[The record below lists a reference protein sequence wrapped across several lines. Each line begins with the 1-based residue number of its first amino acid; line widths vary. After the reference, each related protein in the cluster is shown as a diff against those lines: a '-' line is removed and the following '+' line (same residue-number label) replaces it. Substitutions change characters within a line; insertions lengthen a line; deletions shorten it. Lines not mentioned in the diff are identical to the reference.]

1 MLIGDK
7 RRQMMQQAVATGTN
21 PYIASHRQRIE
32 QGIVDLAQD
41 YVPRE
46 STIENPIWQ
55 SEPGLFESIGDN
67 IGKYMQNLN
76 DAQIGN
82 ENGANDRDKLDIKAL
97 QIAKTAPQEIKKLQR
112 DAEFYQRTGNE
123 QKYQSTLKQI
133 QSKQKALDYANE
145 TVDYDD
151 QARNSNWAYNLYHWL
166 SDAATYGAIGAW
178 AGAGIGGTA
187 GLGIGA
193 VPGAVVGGIIGTATG
208 LGKGIFLE
216 DNQPSDYN
224 DKTRQQRHAQM
235 QQQYDAKYGAG
246 SFSKL
251 KPQQQQQLFNN
262 IDYDHSIQHR
272 QKLINFRNNQ
282 ILQDYQDK
290 KYWDSGST
298 KISEYRRQMDAAG
311 KTDTSWDP
319 RDFGYYI
326 SGLLGSSM
334 SDYQDQSEAM
344 GVGAASAALAKKA
357 GPWGMVAST
366 AVGLTTALY
375 KNAMASFAEN
385 NAEVNDAVNTKIQ
398 NNLDAKT
405 MEQVR
410 AAAKSFYVKQGYSS
424 DQINN
429 MTDQDALNLVRS
441 GAISHKD
448 VYNWDKLKKAER
460 SAVNGANNLF
470 WKDEIATFS
479 GDLLTTA
486 LEVMPLGYFAKA
498 AKIFASPVAKAA
510 AAGGEFAENIGFGTG
525 GKIIGAAIGAGA
537 KATGVFNKV
546 SPVWTKMVTKSAT
559 IADKVFPGLKGAVW
573 KEYAGGIAR
582 AGIKSALAEGA
593 EEGVQYLNQQDAQ
606 KILDT
611 DEYSHVSLFN
621 GIMSDLSKRWT
632 TSKTVF
638 ENFFGIPD
646 SSNPFLND
654 KEFWDNWKGGLIVG
668 CLMPGV
674 YQGAFTANQTRHY
687 LKGAEFL
694 KNTFLSDSLADR
706 MASKDYILKAKQ
718 FVAGAALNNQ
728 EGVLHAIDLAKK
740 INSRTVDSPYTDDM
754 YDSLKKDAQIV
765 MDYASGQDFKTKA
778 EKLGFTTGTDEYN
791 TFGALAAFTQKQ
803 YNESYKL
810 PKRLLDDL
818 LIRLRQDEDFE
829 EGARKSTLASH
840 AASIYFGNETEEDAL
855 NKPIIE
861 KQSTNGQQQDQ
872 EEAVINDVQRKKLIT
887 EWVGALFGIDQ
898 LINDLKEGKDVVES
912 IKQKY
917 GLDLH
922 TEQAGEIL
930 EMLENIRKE
939 YKEYLNSYTEGI
951 VGSDRI
957 EDELIQLQHIDTV
970 GDMSDKFAQ
979 LYRQK
984 TLCDISGIIASRRA
998 STLGLF
1004 KREVVKDE
1012 ETGKSHYEDNYDI
1025 EPTEKDK
1032 ALAKQEVKKFT
1043 DRKEDDDQLMQ
1054 YINHVL
1060 NTNEAEQEELE
1071 TENPSQEN
1079 QDYEQRE
1086 PENIGEELPTR
1097 ATQQFNMSSTLDRS
1111 QQISRKEASKFI
1123 KEHREF
1129 VGTTVTHKGRTGRI
1143 GKIAVD
1149 YNTRMPYALV
1159 HFDDMFGGTS
1169 ERIPLDQLDIEV
1181 QKSDKEDDILS
1192 RKLTTLFGYITAFQ
1206 KAHKKQLLS
1215 KNKKDFNHKLAA
1227 IKGNLKRILKAG
1239 VLNANQLA
1247 KINQVVTELNDL
1259 LLTKC
1264 QVGLS
1269 QDIYLLTTNFTSQL
1283 LESVSQDAVEEYLS
1297 QYNGGEIVYNEVLGI
1312 NTIVKNGN
1320 TSVDFILSAMIPA
1333 QKENA
1338 PVTGTET
1345 KPQQEQAV
1353 STAEMDKSESA
1364 IKEIE
1369 KNNEQTQIR
1378 IDPDN
1383 VDYYIDNQGNRYY
1396 RSSGICNYYTGGT
1409 GSSTKASDI
1418 SKLLG
1423 NDFDEACRAYFAGET
1438 YTPRYFDK
1446 EQLYRYLDN
1455 IFHIDEKGF
1464 VTYQGQKMK
1473 PFARDILVHG
1483 IAKYTLGGKSIDVPV
1498 AGTLDLLL
1506 IDKDG
1511 VLHVVDFKTAN
1522 KNSDVRSES
1531 GRYKKKQYSVQLGIY
1546 KTLLRQLLPGIRIAD
1561 DAQILDIPLDY
1572 HVNDI
1577 EVNEDKTA
1585 LSDGE
1590 TQTDAQ
1596 VNFNQPE
1603 LLDVINNSISTGMF
1617 FELSNI
1623 DNKALQA
1630 GRYNGKFEE
1639 LNKKE
1644 TPKQPKEDTGLDTT
1658 QKYLAIVAKY
1668 LEAAK
1673 QFERSIDIQKA
1684 TNQIKKDIERLQS
1697 RLNSDVSILDDLDII
1712 DATLYDI
1719 YEQMRVIDRVSKD
1732 TYLSKDIMDLV
1743 NDVYGNRIK
1752 NENPQKIIE
1761 DYIEDENEFNETN
1774 NIELTV
1780 DNRLYYENGEFS
1792 PIQTYYRNNIKSKH
1806 RQSNKNIITKKQYVK
1821 PESTVIKKGT
1831 IITTKN
1837 QPQVSEEDKQK
1848 LGSIVEH
1855 QHSLINEI
1863 TKTIETYN
1871 NILEK
1876 ADIDDKTPLELTEY
1890 LTAIQKEYKTQFSI
1904 TVDTIAQT
1912 IEEESQR
1919 LLTIQKLVDELD
1931 NKVEANI
1938 KTINAL
1944 LAAKKKAQTPEQP
1957 EEDIKKEIDAINN
1970 MPIIENPGDVGGI
1983 LIFSSKGK
1991 NANKNSIDDI
2001 RKLPLVDGEWSIQ
2014 IVSNQRGEQYPLIV
2028 CKYKGKTYNFNINRT
2043 NQNELAYQKILAIGK
2058 FLQKHPE
2065 YRVNIKDFVISPLN
2079 FIQQSPNGVY
2089 TTLEESGLFFGSD
2102 VTKSNRSLLDGEI
2115 QWDFGMSDSGGN
2127 FLYNYDDAAQE
2138 QINIGESNPHPLSGM
2153 FENAG
2158 NTIVLKITRAFTS
2171 QNGVGADGA
2180 VRTATKYITL
2190 RKKKFNQKQATFIAK
2205 ILTLIDM
2212 SYRKQG
2218 KKSDAENA
2226 ELKQLEEWMHLLLG
2240 EKLPSIKVMSNADGT
2255 VTFNNEK
2262 GDTSFRPNTLYRVR
2276 YGDKVSSRD
2285 FFINGRIYSVNA
2297 PKVANN
2303 NSTDMVEFAKQLQTL
2318 SINPDRKTFNSKISD
2333 KLTRGKISV
2342 KNADGTDVDSGL
2354 EITNTE
2360 VTFAQWMAQNDMFEV
2375 NYHVNNNTGYMF
2387 KNALIESP
2395 NDKKPTQDE
2404 GGWGYG
2410 TFESGNNSSQNQS
2423 EQPQGQPSST
2433 SERDEAFKRLLKDIA
2448 ANSEDLDTLNNLI
2461 NAFKKKYGDQLTE
2474 EESSRINNILVS
2486 NDDEDEYA
2494 PSYQIRDERLTEQQ
2508 CKKVLDHLEAM
2519 FGDASKNDEFK
2530 ENLAAF
2536 LGTTSGIAGSCLA
2549 DCILLSTRMKPGVEY
2564 HEAFHR
2570 VFELF
2575 LNKKTR
2581 DSILAW
2587 YGRKYGETDPRK
2599 AGEALADMFMDY
2611 MNNKDIKFEHNIFK
2625 RWFKFIANTVKAFVS
2640 LGNFKLALLYAN
2652 INRGQFRG
2660 YKASTENKNRF
2671 EKVYKGRADFT
2682 VRNYRTG
2689 QDIEL
2694 KHCANPTQLRD
2705 FVKGLMY
2712 EWINEDIT
2720 SVLGDGIDKLR
2731 FDVAGLSR
2739 KMSRNDT
2746 FRNWVESECEDSPM
2760 VAEIFEKGKSIPV
2773 TIKNKEGKEV
2783 PKMINQFD
2791 SKTNRFNKV
2800 QATRNEFP
2808 NWQAIMPY
2816 IDEFMSDM
2824 RIETDKSIKEAIE
2837 DEQMNINEKN
2847 QDNSIGQH
2855 IIESIEISPLD
2866 RVSRQVKWF
2875 FSTIPYVTRVN
2886 VERNGVRT
2894 TILVTDKTHNSLGY
2908 AQFMPFEQIFGKVLF
2923 CVAGCKTYSEMISK
2937 LRSVGASDPTFEY
2950 IANRIDQVYQKIRS
2964 IKYDDKTRKDIDIVD
2979 PSGAHY
2985 DADAESTIIKI
2996 MSTLVQHRN
3005 DFMWALTGHNKDKER
3020 TISMK
3025 TTIYQQIAR
3034 TYPTSWSEDL
3044 LLGIT
3049 GFIQKGFLDKNI
3061 LKVDEQYGKDYIS
3074 NMNEVFFGKSGVLQ
3088 VYKNINASD
3097 TASSTVTLIDG
3108 SVIDLRD
3115 PNSGNLIVKEFVRY
3129 CNLMGIGITEDAL
3142 NVAMIDKRGEGSTNN
3157 QLDDICSFLGQKT
3170 GVVIPQKFFSSL
3182 QEAFDAN
3189 DSKAV
3194 SLLYKT
3200 SGFVSQLGTYQ
3211 GDYDLFTSSLMTL
3224 AADNNKYYIIS
3235 QNNYITDV
3243 TDIINKC
3250 DPGDTYI
3257 NGLLNDTF
3265 AEHSIIAQ
3273 QIRENI
3279 KRKQQSAGV
3288 STSNIKVHTFV
3299 GMKTDKQGD
3308 KGRDY
3313 FNITD
3318 AEDYI
3323 AKTQMLSEGYVVFP
3337 TLSDKKTW
3345 MFLSGVTLPGINIL
3359 KGIYIVVKT
3368 IMDPTTNE
3376 RYNEFDLNQLGQI
3389 LNYAWA
3395 ERDSIRRAID
3405 DQRAYFNE
3413 HKQYQIDNY
3422 NDSTMNG
3429 LFFGQFTGI
3438 IDGNGKFI
3446 SISDK
3451 PEIPEN
3457 MPEEEAINTMLNKAE
3472 ANLNLADEIF
3482 FNGITKSEQISILS
3496 AIMKERVNQEID
3508 TALNKGVIKKAK
3520 VTMASVYA
3528 DTIKARQ
3535 NEADLAFNKKQYDN
3549 IDAILFENNGLDAD
3563 TIKKI
3568 TEAVLLSRKMYCY
3581 STDQDV
3587 INGCSRIS
3595 EGSYAFQQARS
3606 FAIYNYFTDITF
3618 KHIMSANEYAAC
3630 FSGNPAFYNR
3640 QYKKGILTDTSIDYT
3655 KRQGGEGS
3663 TGNNNILGF
3672 GNLPGLQGD
3681 NIYVCAELKD
3691 ELTDSTTL
3699 NQNTLTEWF
3708 RNSEYKYAL
3717 DSIINTLPKEV
3728 REEYYERGQELF
3740 WEDSEESNKWA
3751 ASILQEHKPKLKAI
3765 LDQKVAT
3772 EVSAYFGTG
3781 RKKGKAVNVAD
3792 GASYIS
3798 DEMCERLLRAEGK
3811 FDNHM
3816 KYAFEVLNGLHGK
3829 DLLNKEGT
3837 KLYKEILDVVIGTQ
3851 KYTATGFRT
3860 QHVEDGNG
3868 GHTLFSPYYNKTA
3881 LFPVFKQ
3888 IAYGRMSDLYTEMK
3902 GTGIP
3907 IETKDADG
3915 NKITVGFKYPDKV
3928 DMVMMHSAVK
3938 IGGQGAV
3945 AFKDACPQKVDKD
3958 GKVQPYQY
3966 TGLLKKNSYVQDL
3979 RFIRKQ
3985 LNTDPNGRTLMN
3997 IGTQALKI
4005 ALSAL
4010 INTKRIEGSYQTA
4023 TGRQIFDNIM
4033 NCLNELTDL
4042 GEDVVYKRFCVL
4054 DEKGEYMNGVRT
4066 IDEVKLSDYLL
4077 QQMNSRNANDNII
4090 QALQLDKN
4098 GNMTAP
4104 ISCTSDINWIDSVV
4118 ASMVNKEVINVKTPG
4133 HAFVQRSV
4141 FAMEGEGETNIYNGK
4156 ELQIRNEKN
4165 SMDAV
4170 VSIDFFEKI
4179 IPNYENLSFEEAK
4192 QWLLDNNIIG
4202 ENADPSVLA
4211 YRIPTQALSSISAL
4225 RFVDVVP
4232 ILKDTIILPKEFT
4245 ALTGSDFDIDKLFL
4259 TTFNYTKDG
4268 KIVSEGE
4275 HEDLTHEQIVQNKL
4289 VSQYITALQDSGA
4302 GCFTMRSIDADTE
4315 LISSVR
4321 DDLFPQESHQLRP
4334 YEQQTLSYQC
4344 DIKNQLVTGKIGI
4357 GPYALNNNNQ
4367 IYTMMYNI
4375 EFRED
4380 KFRVLNNLEMTSL
4393 HERNDIYDN
4402 SILSWL
4408 SGFINAHVDIAK
4420 DPIVT
4425 KLNINQFT
4433 YNVSCLLTRLGFG
4446 KNALYYLNLPI
4457 IRNLAETVNKAGS
4470 EYLNESKL
4478 SIQDVKKE
4486 VQDKFIDD
4494 YLKALDK
4501 KYGNNYTTIDFGL
4514 SIGNDKTKKVFN
4526 CLPSEVYG
4534 LITDNFNYVSEDLS
4548 DTIQMII
4555 DSLTDP
4561 DKGLTEVVVKRM
4573 LLQNI
4578 CSGTENADSS
4588 FSCGFMT
4595 PNLKGLFYS
4604 MMKGKVDE
4612 DTEDKDKGQDNIM
4625 RSCIKG
4631 KTTAEETDAISLLA
4645 LAEWSNFS
4653 RSASLLSQLVKFS
4666 KIDAEPQGSTLT
4678 QQLEFITQFKSF
4690 VKKVCPIEVPGGPKS
4705 PFIGDIHGLIG
4716 MEANDPDGAMEDSS
4730 DPLLQ
4735 EFSRVPG
4742 GSFIGAKT
4750 FSAINTTRDLLAGA
4764 SIEATPGFETLYA
4777 TIKSILGLSSCTEDQ
4792 ASIICNSI
4800 IAYYKHKWMQ
4810 EYYIPQINDERD
4822 EILNQHG
4829 LFYGNNTIR
4838 DRLVKLK
4845 NKLSNSTE
4853 KAYLLDNLLL
4863 KALSP
4868 ATEYEYI
4875 DNIEHAKFITMHKS
4889 LTEDK
4894 TKQNSYIMA
4903 FQELL
4908 DDPETKRFA
4917 EDLVVYALCTS
4928 NDQGSRNIFKYI
4940 PLGFLKDHGYVK
4952 SQQEDI
4958 ENLSS
4963 KIVPNSITQQVL
4975 GILDTTEL
4983 SRPIS
4988 VSYIKEITEGG
4999 ITTYASVPIG
5009 CEFIYTADSPHV
5021 PTVIVGVKTKTENG
5035 IQTQTSNKRFFN
5047 PITLD
5052 YNEYITVVNPD
5063 PDTSKSEP
5071 TLRYRLVGIS
5081 AGIDR
5086 VYTNGHTDAEKFSR
5100 SKSTKVPIYVLDK
5113 PAIVQEK
5120 GNNFIYDLFDS
5131 IKLNSSKI
5139 YADIDTK
5146 LKNLRLGSVNSKN
5159 KHSMIQKFIQSI
5171 TYDPGHQE
5179 MIDIQLGKDETVKL
5193 PKFNAQVLTEAYRK
5207 EMQNIMNNQI
5217 KKQEKEKIIKHIISI
5232 RKVLVQN
5239 DDTDEIYTM
5248 LKQYPASYL
5257 TKMQQTLKE
5266 AKDASDPLYSASEFT
5281 SKIFKNKVEGAA
5293 EKHTPFTQ
5301 LLYIRENELIE
5312 QNDIIANT
5320 IAKVL
5325 NDKGAEKPAN
5335 YHIHMTDIDG
5345 DIARRQINEYEDHS
5359 GGAYGADTE
5368 WDIIGR
5374 QYGLTKF
5381 NHYRDEGNQSL
5392 SKRLRAS
5399 GVKAKVLTKEQ
5410 IEEARTKEFKLL
5422 GTLQP
5427 DTLQGN
5433 LQVRNYYQVAN
5444 SDGIFA
5450 IATINQDMN
5459 GVTGGTNTAVQLGIK
5474 MNKEVHVWNTVDE
5487 KWYKYNSTTN
5497 KFEQEDTPVLTKK
5510 FAGIGT
5516 RDIEN
5521 YQVKNKN
5528 TGKFEDRA
5536 QYLGQAK
5543 EAAARQAIRD
5553 VYAKTFNINEA
5564 VQRILA
5570 KDPSISIAEAE
5581 KTVATLNNPNTNFQ
5595 VEEQKS
5601 VVDMIGDRHPRVL
5614 IASERTDP
5622 VFHAQQIKQMVE
5634 EELKK
5639 APKDRKF
5646 HMMYLITK
5654 HDGLPLKE
5662 LAELKIPKFIH
5673 FSITS
5678 LGSTKYEPGVMK
5690 ADDLLDRIE
5699 EFIKQKVLNPNLVTI
5714 RIDPIIPGVTKKE
5727 DVEHIIKRAVSM
5739 GIHTFKF
5746 SVMDSYGYTQ
5756 QGVRTTNSKDRFII
5770 QRMEELGY
5778 DWDKWYG
5785 RNSRGEVNFDAKREY
5800 ISQIYHTMDD
5810 LAEKYNIFF
5819 NTCGEKPTFITG
5831 LKRIRTSVGC
5841 VNVQAMNAVMNT
5853 NDIEHVNG
5861 NQRQQCSCYGN
5872 TVDGLCYNDKCASS
5886 CVYCY
5891 AMHNS
5896 DSAMEYYNEDGTLK
5910 DMPLTRTKQT
5920 QSNTPSTINIWAG
5933 SKENANLSNFAI
5945 RPFTIK
5951 AGVQIF
5957 GHSFLTKTSFQFSSV
5972 EQAFQMFKAT
5982 FAKKEGRD
5990 EIVRQLM
5997 VHNKPGSYYKA
6008 LGRKLNIDQKV
6019 LDEQWDKPTGIEYD
6033 FPDGKHQ
6040 ASLADFALF
6049 IFMKMSFDANPQAKK
6064 ALLDTGKAKFTHNN
6078 EKGEAQDITKTFT
6091 KSSRFSQLLT
6101 LLRSN
6106 YQAEE
6111 NRNTQCQ

>member
-1 MLIGDK
+1 
-7 RRQMMQQAVATGTN
+7 
-21 PYIASHRQRIE
+21 
-32 QGIVDLAQD
+32 
-41 YVPRE
+41 
-46 STIENPIWQ
+46 
-55 SEPGLFESIGDN
+55 
-67 IGKYMQNLN
+67 
-76 DAQIGN
+76 
-82 ENGANDRDKLDIKAL
+82 
-97 QIAKTAPQEIKKLQR
+97 
-112 DAEFYQRTGNE
+112 
-123 QKYQSTLKQI
+123 
-133 QSKQKALDYANE
+133 
-145 TVDYDD
+145 
-151 QARNSNWAYNLYHWL
+151 
-166 SDAATYGAIGAW
+166 
-178 AGAGIGGTA
+178 
-187 GLGIGA
+187 
-193 VPGAVVGGIIGTATG
+193 
-208 LGKGIFLE
+208 
-216 DNQPSDYN
+216 
-224 DKTRQQRHAQM
+224 
-235 QQQYDAKYGAG
+235 
-246 SFSKL
+246 
-251 KPQQQQQLFNN
+251 
-262 IDYDHSIQHR
+262 
-272 QKLINFRNNQ
+272 
-282 ILQDYQDK
+282 
-290 KYWDSGST
+290 
-298 KISEYRRQMDAAG
+298 
-311 KTDTSWDP
+311 
-319 RDFGYYI
+319 
-326 SGLLGSSM
+326 
-334 SDYQDQSEAM
+334 
-344 GVGAASAALAKKA
+344 
-357 GPWGMVAST
+357 
-366 AVGLTTALY
+366 
-375 KNAMASFAEN
+375 
-385 NAEVNDAVNTKIQ
+385 
-398 NNLDAKT
+398 
-405 MEQVR
+405 
-410 AAAKSFYVKQGYSS
+410 
-424 DQINN
+424 
-429 MTDQDALNLVRS
+429 
-441 GAISHKD
+441 
-448 VYNWDKLKKAER
+448 
-460 SAVNGANNLF
+460 
-470 WKDEIATFS
+470 
-479 GDLLTTA
+479 
-486 LEVMPLGYFAKA
+486 
-498 AKIFASPVAKAA
+498 
-510 AAGGEFAENIGFGTG
+510 
-525 GKIIGAAIGAGA
+525 
-537 KATGVFNKV
+537 
-546 SPVWTKMVTKSAT
+546 
-559 IADKVFPGLKGAVW
+559 
-573 KEYAGGIAR
+573 
-582 AGIKSALAEGA
+582 
-593 EEGVQYLNQQDAQ
+593 
-606 KILDT
+606 
-611 DEYSHVSLFN
+611 
-621 GIMSDLSKRWT
+621 
-632 TSKTVF
+632 
-638 ENFFGIPD
+638 
-646 SSNPFLND
+646 
-654 KEFWDNWKGGLIVG
+654 
-668 CLMPGV
+668 
-674 YQGAFTANQTRHY
+674 
-687 LKGAEFL
+687 
-694 KNTFLSDSLADR
+694 
-706 MASKDYILKAKQ
+706 
-718 FVAGAALNNQ
+718 
-728 EGVLHAIDLAKK
+728 
-740 INSRTVDSPYTDDM
+740 
-754 YDSLKKDAQIV
+754 
-765 MDYASGQDFKTKA
+765 
-778 EKLGFTTGTDEYN
+778 
-791 TFGALAAFTQKQ
+791 
-803 YNESYKL
+803 
-810 PKRLLDDL
+810 
-818 LIRLRQDEDFE
+818 
-829 EGARKSTLASH
+829 
-840 AASIYFGNETEEDAL
+840 
-855 NKPIIE
+855 
-861 KQSTNGQQQDQ
+861 
-872 EEAVINDVQRKKLIT
+872 
-887 EWVGALFGIDQ
+887 
-898 LINDLKEGKDVVES
+898 
-912 IKQKY
+912 
-917 GLDLH
+917 
-922 TEQAGEIL
+922 
-930 EMLENIRKE
+930 MLENIRKE

-1761 DYIEDENEFNETN
+1761 DYIEDENELNETN

-1890 LTAIQKEYKTQFSI
+1890 LTAIQKEYKTQFDI

-1970 MPIIENPGDVGGI
+1970 MPTIENPGDVGGI

-1991 NANKNSIDDI
+1991 NANKNPIDDI

-2079 FIQQSPNGVY
+2079 FIQQSPTGVY

-2180 VRTATKYITL
+2180 VRTATKYIPL

-2212 SYRKQG
+2212 SYRRQG

-2318 SINPDRKTFNSKISD
+2318 SINPDRKTFNSKISG

-2433 SERDEAFKRLLKDIA
+2433 SERDEAFKKLLKDIA

-2773 TIKNKEGKEV
+2773 TVKNKEGKEV

-3182 QEAFDAN
+3182 QESFEAN

-3359 KGIYIVVKT
+3359 KGIYTVVKT
-3368 IMDPTTNE
+3368 IIDPTTNE

-3482 FNGITKSEQISILS
+3482 FNGITKSEQIYILS

-3630 FSGNPAFYNR
+3630 FSGNPAFYKR
-3640 QYKKGILTDTSIDYT
+3640 QYNKGILTDTSIDYT

-3816 KYAFEVLNGLHGK
+3816 KYTFEVLNGLHGK
-3829 DLLNKEGT
+3829 DLLNKEGA

-3860 QHVEDGNG
+3860 QHVEDENG

-3915 NKITVGFKYPDKV
+3915 NKITIGFRYPDKV

-4054 DEKGEYMNGVRT
+4054 DEKGKYMNGVRT

-4514 SIGNDKTKKVFN
+4514 SIGNEKTTKIFN
-4526 CLPSEVYG
+4526 CSPSEVYG

-4555 DSLTDP
+4555 DSLANP
-4561 DKGLTEVVVKRM
+4561 ERGITETVVKNM
-4573 LLQNI
+4573 LLQDI
-4578 CSGTENADSS
+4578 CSGTENGHPEGTA
-4588 FSCGFMT
+4588 CGFMT
-4595 PNLKGLFYS
+4595 PNIKGLFYS

-4612 DTEDKDKGQDNIM
+4612 DAEDKGQDNIM

-4690 VKKVCPIEVPGGPKS
+4690 VKKVCPVEIPGGPKS
-4705 PFIGDIHGLIG
+4705 PFIGDIRGLIG
-4716 MEANDPDGAMEDSS
+4716 MKANDPDGAMEDSS

-4735 EFSRVPG
+4735 EFIRVPG

-5086 VYTNGHTDAEKFSR
+5086 VYINGHTDAEKFSR

-5345 DIARRQINEYEDHS
+5345 DIAKQQKVVHDLLDLKGGYLDPIANEELYSGIAFIKKGLTCDEALANVDQDTFTPEEIEQIKKANPNGIVVGSASRLTDPVMFAQKMIEKLDEQGKIPLSDPRRLNMVEVWTKHDGEPLQQILQAAKRNKVAVAVSFSITGMGGSVIEPGVLKYKHMLSLIHKLVENGDLNPATTTIRIDPVLPGVTSYDSIKDIVKICSNMGFKKFVSSMCQSYGYTVGSSKGDRHVISGIDEALAREGKTYDWNEYYGVTTQEEVKQHTAQISEIYKKYGKSRFREAFAEIVNLGLSDYLPACIGKVKMKPKEKYIEEYRKLLVEIQESDPTIKLETCSFTVKGFKASACLDPLIVEHITGTDVLSKDGKYKVDTSRPECMCYANHQDMFRLDDKGGRYHCMSSCAYCYEGHSIDHQYDYYNPDGTLKDVRRARVQMKDKEYILTQHTNGTQTQTNNADEYEDYS

-5374 QYGLTKF
+5374 KYGLTKF

-5422 GTLQP
+5422 GILQP

-5450 IATINQDMN
+5450 IANTNQDMN

-5528 TGKFEDRA
+5528 TGKFEDRT

-5543 EAAARQAIRD
+5543 ETAARQAIED
-5553 VYAKTFNINEA
+5553 VYAKTFN
-5564 VQRILA
+5564 
-5570 KDPSISIAEAE
+5570 K
-5581 KTVATLNNPNTNFQ
+5581 
-5595 VEEQKS
+5595 
-5601 VVDMIGDRHPRVL
+5601 
-5614 IASERTDP
+5614 
-5622 VFHAQQIKQMVE
+5622 QQ
-5634 EELKK
+5634 
-5639 APKDRKF
+5639 
-5646 HMMYLITK
+5646 
-5654 HDGLPLKE
+5654 
-5662 LAELKIPKFIH
+5662 
-5673 FSITS
+5673 S
-5678 LGSTKYEPGVMK
+5678 
-5690 ADDLLDRIE
+5690 
-5699 EFIKQKVLNPNLVTI
+5699 
-5714 RIDPIIPGVTKKE
+5714 
-5727 DVEHIIKRAVSM
+5727 
-5739 GIHTFKF
+5739 
-5746 SVMDSYGYTQ
+5746 
-5756 QGVRTTNSKDRFII
+5756 
-5770 QRMEELGY
+5770 
-5778 DWDKWYG
+5778 
-5785 RNSRGEVNFDAKREY
+5785 
-5800 ISQIYHTMDD
+5800 
-5810 LAEKYNIFF
+5810 
-5819 NTCGEKPTFITG
+5819 
-5831 LKRIRTSVGC
+5831 
-5841 VNVQAMNAVMNT
+5841 
-5853 NDIEHVNG
+5853 
-5861 NQRQQCSCYGN
+5861 
-5872 TVDGLCYNDKCASS
+5872 
-5886 CVYCY
+5886 
-5891 AMHNS
+5891 
-5896 DSAMEYYNEDGTLK
+5896 
-5910 DMPLTRTKQT
+5910 TKQT

>member
-193 VPGAVVGGIIGTATG
+193 VPGAVVGGIIGTAAG

-1761 DYIEDENEFNETN
+1761 DYIEDENELNETN

-2180 VRTATKYITL
+2180 VRTATKYIPL

-2694 KHCANPTQLRD
+2694 KHCANHTQLRD

-2773 TIKNKEGKEV
+2773 TVKNKEGKEV

-3630 FSGNPAFYNR
+3630 FSGNPAFYKR

-3829 DLLNKEGT
+3829 DLLNKEGA

-4225 RFVDVVP
+4225 RFVDVIP

-4578 CSGTENADSS
+4578 CSSTENADSS

-4716 MEANDPDGAMEDSS
+4716 MEDSS
-4730 DPLLQ
+4730 DSLLQ

-4750 FSAINTTRDLLAGA
+4750 FSAVNTTRDLLAGA

-4988 VSYIKEITEGG
+4988 VSYIREITEGG

-5086 VYTNGHTDAEKFSR
+5086 VHINGHTDAEKFSR

-5528 TGKFEDRA
+5528 TGKFEDRT

-5543 EAAARQAIRD
+5543 EAAARQAIED
-5553 VYAKTFNINEA
+5553 VYAKTFNKQQSTVQTTSNTSSNKIVQSDGIWTRQSVSEDKDSLYIFTDNTDRTSSRGGKNPNITSGRYFDKYNKNGQPLSYGSGINPTQA
-5564 VQRILA
+5564 AIRGLDNAYPISTQRWYVENPNTHA
-5570 KDPSISIAEAE
+5570 RPSIS
-5581 KTVATLNNPNTNFQ
+5581 NPEPGRWQDEDIDEFRK
-5595 VEEQKS
+5595 VISDEI
-5601 VVDMIGDRHPRVL
+5601 DDI
-5614 IASERTDP
+5614 
-5622 VFHAQQIKQMVE
+5622 
-5634 EELKK
+5634 KK
-5639 APKDRKF
+5639 AWDTGKYKRIVIGKG
-5646 HMMYLITK
+5646 
-5654 HDGLPLKE
+5654 DG
-5662 LAELKIPKFIH
+5662 
-5673 FSITS
+5673 
-5678 LGSTKYEPGVMK
+5678 
-5690 ADDLLDRIE
+5690 
-5699 EFIKQKVLNPNLVTI
+5699 
-5714 RIDPIIPGVTKKE
+5714 
-5727 DVEHIIKRAVSM
+5727 
-5739 GIHTFKF
+5739 
-5746 SVMDSYGYTQ
+5746 
-5756 QGVRTTNSKDRFII
+5756 
-5770 QRMEELGY
+5770 
-5778 DWDKWYG
+5778 
-5785 RNSRGEVNFDAKREY
+5785 
-5800 ISQIYHTMDD
+5800 
-5810 LAEKYNIFF
+5810 FF
-5819 NTCGEKPTFITG
+5819 NTKISNISETRTPALYKELKAQLKG
-5831 LKRIRTSVGC
+5831 LK
-5841 VNVQAMNAVMNT
+5841 
-5853 NDIEHVNG
+5853 DYVNG
-5861 NQRQQCSCYGN
+5861 
-5872 TVDGLCYNDKCASS
+5872 
-5886 CVYCY
+5886 
-5891 AMHNS
+5891 
-5896 DSAMEYYNEDGTLK
+5896 
-5910 DMPLTRTKQT
+5910 TKQT